1 MLLEVTETI
10 PNLENTELHITVTDL
25 GVFLSYFN
33 RDNLFNSYSIE
44 TNTRWCNNNNEWR
57 KLTIKLPNFN
67 FIKEVGRL
75 SGLS

>member
-1 MLLEVTETI
+1 MLLKVAENI
-10 PNLENTELHITVTDL
+10 ANLENTELHIMETDQ

-44 TNTRWCNNNNEWR
+44 TNTRWYNNNNEWR

-75 SGLS
+75 SGL

>member
-1 MLLEVTETI
+1 MLLKVAENI
-10 PNLENTELHITVTDL
+10 ANLENTELHIMETDQ